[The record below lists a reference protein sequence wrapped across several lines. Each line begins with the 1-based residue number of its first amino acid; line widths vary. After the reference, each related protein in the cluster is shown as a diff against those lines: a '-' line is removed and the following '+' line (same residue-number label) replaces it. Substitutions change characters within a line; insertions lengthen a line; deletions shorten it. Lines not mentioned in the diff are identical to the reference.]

1 GLVQSALDKGD
12 ESAIESS
19 AVADYVRK
27 YYQVDGRNKM
37 LLIPMCMYK
46 DKQLYHWV
54 LLVLHEGI
62 WKVCNSMKQNPAQP
76 IQIHALTRPLSNVL
90 NEMGHK
96 DKDGSPISPNLKIP
110 AVLQQQQY
118 PDCTIFLCWYMK
130 MLVKFENIDMLKG
143 GRTNA
148 YVEKFRKKRVKIS
161 FRILNATDE
170 WKHQKGTYFGPMV
183 IYSQ

>member
-19 AVADYVRK
+19 AVADYVRQ
-27 YYQVDGRNKM
+27 YYQVDGRRKM

-46 DKQLYHWV
+46 DKQPYHWV
-54 LLVLHEGI
+54 LPVLHEGI
-62 WKVCNSMKQNPAQP
+62 WKVCNSMNQNPAQSR
-76 IQIHALTRPLSNVL
+76 QIHSLTRPLSKVL

-96 DKDGSPISPNLKIP
+96 DKDGAPISPNLKIP
-110 AVLQQQQY
+110 LVLQQQQY
-118 PDCTIFLCWYMK
+118 PDRAIFICWYMK
-130 MLVKFENIDMLKG
+130 TLVKFENTEMLQG
-143 GRTNA
+143 GRTNV
-148 YVEKFRKKRVKIS
+148 YVEKFNKKRVKMA

-170 WKHQKGTYFGPMV
+170 WKHQKGTYFGPVV